1 MDRRLV
7 RSSFRSLRLAVAL
20 LALAGVS
27 TPAAAIVA
35 TKFTDIASSN
45 VVALPNG
52 SVVAAF
58 ASPAGIRVFDLGDP
72 STGAP
77 LEPVEIGSIAA
88 SRGFDPAST
97 RVGIIAILIGLVEA
111 RVPAISF
118 RDANG
123 VSVYVLEAT
132 DGTSNTMMLRRLA
145 PTASFRVEIEGVEA
159 GQVTGFYDI
168 LVSSFQDLLI
178 SSY

>member
-1 MDRRLV
+1 MDRSLTRN
-7 RSSFRSLRLAVAL
+7 SFRSLSLAVAL
-20 LALAGVS
+20 VASVTTATAAGAIYPMKVS
-27 TPAAAIVA
+27 GSDSVVA
-35 TKFTDIASSN
+35 
-45 VVALPNG
+45 ALPNG
-52 SVVAAF
+52 DVVTAF
-58 ASPAGIRVFDLGDP
+58 ASSQGIRVFNLGNP
-72 STGAP
+72 GAGEP
-77 LEPVEIGSIAA
+77 LEPVEIGMIPA

>member
-7 RSSFRSLRLAVAL
+7 RSAFRSLALGLARA
-20 LALAGVS
+20 AHAG
-27 TPAAAIVA
+27 TATAASAIIIKPDGVERG
-35 TKFTDIASSN
+35 
-45 VVALPNG
+45 VVTLPNG
-52 SVVAAF
+52 DVVAAF

-72 STGAP
+72 STGEP

-88 SRGFDPAST
+88 SHGFDPAST
-97 RVGIIAILIGLVEA
+97 RVGIIAILIGLVEV

-118 RDANG
+118 SDAKG
-123 VSVYVLEAT
+123 TSVYAVEAT

-145 PTASFRVEIEGVEA
+145 PTASFKGEVVGVEPVQA
-159 GQVTGFYDI
+159 LDLDDVLMSHFE
-168 LVSSFQDLLI
+168 DLLI